1 MHEQKKQEKRLENI
15 AEEVSLLLQILT
27 PTSCCEKRKEMN
39 NKEQE
44 EKLEVGA
51 TEKINFFMGLT
62 FNKGLRQ

>member
-1 MHEQKKQEKRLENI
+1 MYEQQKRDLKTF
-15 AEEVSLLLQILT
+15 AEEVSLLLQIST

-44 EKLEVGA
+44 EKWLEVGA

-62 FNKGLRQ
+62 FNNSLRQ